1 MVKFCFECGH
11 KLEYKF
17 NVPNFCPQCG
27 AKIGGG
33 EKAAATASVEKPVK
47 NVSKKSVEIEDGFTN
62 SESIPRISKLEFEIE
77 DFGYNAQQTMGSL
90 AGIQAPKKRIVKRRD
105 ISEI

>member
-17 NVPNFCPQCG
+17 SAPNFCPQCG

-33 EKAAATASVEKPVK
+33 EKAAASVREPAKKV
-47 NVSKKSVEIEDGFTN
+47 VKKSVETEDGFTN
-62 SESIPRISKLEFEIE
+62 SELVPRISKLEYEIE
-77 DFGYNAQQTMGSL
+77 DYGASMQQTMGSL
-90 AGIQAPKKRIVKRRD
+90 AGRQAPKKRIIQRKNIED
-105 ISEI
+105 L

>member
-17 NVPNFCPQCG
+17 SVPNFCPQCG

-33 EKAAATASVEKPVK
+33 EKAVATVKEPTKQAVKRSVE
-47 NVSKKSVEIEDGFTN
+47 SEDGFTN
-62 SESIPRISKLEFEIE
+62 SQEVPKISKLEFEIE
-77 DFGYNAQQTMGSL
+77 NFGADVQHSIGSL
-90 AGIQAPKKRIVKRRD
+90 FGKRAPTKRQTNIKNIND
-105 ISEI
+105 L

>member
-17 NVPNFCPQCG
+17 SVPKFCPQCG

-33 EKAAATASVEKPVK
+33 EKAAASVEEPVK
-47 NVSKKSVEIEDGFTN
+47 KVAKKSVETEDGFTN
-62 SESIPRISKLEFEIE
+62 SELVPRISKLEYEIE
-77 DFGYNAQQTMGSL
+77 DFGANIQQTMGS
-90 AGIQAPKKRIVKRRD
+90 
-105 ISEI
+105 